1 MTTPRRL
8 RKSFGEGQRPYRG
21 ARFATRLQRSAVKV
35 SYAKNQPS
43 KNWAAHGHYL
53 AREGAAEIGER
64 GLGFDAK
71 REDLELPTTLRGW
84 QAAGDA
90 HVFHVI
96 VSPERGAE
104 IDVREHAR
112 KLVAQME
119 RDLGTELEWAGVVHT
134 NTAHPHAHLAV
145 RGIDERGKTLTLARV
160 YISRGLREVSRELVT
175 RELGYRTREEID
187 LGREASIDR
196 ERSAGLGRVTP
207 SATRAKSPGLS
218 RGLLQMMRGLGHL
231 ERRAFGGGLDVSG
244 RERPKSRGRGVEW
257 LRAREF
263 EREGER
269 RSHVRV
275 EGRERDR

>member
-21 ARFATRLQRSAVKV
+21 ARLATRLQRSAVKV
-35 SYAKNQPS
+35 SYARNQLS
-43 KNWAAHGHYL
+43 KNWAAYGHYL

-64 GLGFDAK
+64 GLGFDPK
-71 REDLELPTTLRGW
+71 REDLELPTTLGRW

-112 KLVAQME
+112 ELVAQME
-119 RDLGTELEWAGVVHT
+119 RDLGTELEWVGVVHT

-145 RGIDERGKTLTLARV
+145 RGIDERGQTLTLARD
-160 YISRGLREVSRELVT
+160 YISRGLREVSRELAT

-187 LGREASIDR
+187 RGREASI
-196 ERSAGLGRVTP
+196 ERKRLVELGRATP
-207 SATRAKSPGLS
+207 SGTRARKLGFS
-218 RGLLQMMRGLGHL
+218 RGLLQMMRGLDHL
-231 ERRAFGGGLDVSG
+231 ERMAFGGGLDLG
-244 RERPKSRGRGVEW
+244 RRERPKSQGRGVEW

-269 RSHVRV
+269 RS
-275 EGRERDR
+275 